1 MPETGSS
8 PLARKLGLFDGTMI
22 VMGGVIGSGIF
33 INPYVVARRVHTDA
47 QIMGAWLFG
56 GLIASRRRI
65 HLRRTCRPPPALQG
79 QYAYLREAYHPA
91 VAFLYG
97 WGLLLVT
104 QTGGMAA
111 VAVTFA
117 RYFLKLTGLPWADG
131 LVAAGTLAGL
141 TAINCFGVRAGSNV
155 QSALM
160 VLKGAAIAG
169 LVVCGLYFS
178 PIAHA
183 PTAAAVDTT
192 FYFGSFGAAMTP
204 VLFAYGGWQTASFM
218 AGEMRNPKRDLSRA
232 MVFGV
237 IGVVVLYAAVNAIYL
252 RALGPDGL
260 AETTTPASTVMQQW
274 LGNRGASLTAAA
286 IAISTLGFLGQG
298 MLTAPRAYFAMA
310 ADGLFFKS
318 VAKVSERTRVPVI
331 AIIVQGVWAI
341 VIAMSGR
348 YEQILNYVIPVDF
361 FFIGLTTTCLFRFRL
376 RDRSPRRSRRPG
388 ISLDWVILRNCRL
401 ADRGCHDRSLP
412 ARERHRIIDSS
423 RRNSGIPLLEQE
435 KVRMSVPSRTMS
447 SPYMHWAKTQSGAKF
462 NLASSGMR
470 NLTPA
475 EFPFTLSDVGLSGSS
490 YYGFPELQ
498 RTWRSTRKWKRIAS
512 SVQSGRRWRIS

>member
-1 MPETGSS
+1 LKPAAPAAS

-33 INPYVVARRVHTDA
+33 INPYVVARRVHTPA
-47 QIMGAWLFG
+47 QILGAWLLG
-56 GLIASRRRI
+56 GLIALAGGFIYAELAARRP
-65 HLRRTCRPPPALQG
+65 LLQG
-79 QYAYLREAYHPA
+79 QYAYLRDAYHPS

-117 RYFLKLTGLPWADG
+117 RYFLKLTGLTWADG
-131 LVAAGTLAGL
+131 AVAAGTLAIL
-141 TAINCFGVRAGSNV
+141 TLVNCLGVRAGSNV

-169 LVVCGLYFS
+169 LVICGLYFP
-178 PIAHA
+178 PIAHQ
-183 PTAAAVDTT
+183 AASTTVDTA
-192 FYFGSFGAAMTP
+192 FSLGSFGAAMTP

-232 MVFGV
+232 MVLGV
-237 IGVVVLYAAVNAIYL
+237 IGVVILYISVNAIYL
-252 RALGPDGL
+252 RALGPEGL
-260 AETTTPASTVMQQW
+260 AATTTPASTVMEQW
-274 LGNRGASLTAAA
+274 LGTRGASLTAAA

-318 VAKVSERTRVPVI
+318 VAKVSEKTRVPVI
-331 AIIVQGVWAI
+331 AIILQGIWAI

-361 FFIGLTTTCLFRFRL
+361 FFIGLTTTCLFRFRA
-376 RDRSPRRSRRPG
+376 RDRAPSEHAVPG
-388 ISLDWVILRNCRL
+388 YPWTGLFFVIAAWLIVAATIVHYPKESGVGL
-401 ADRGCHDRSLP
+401 LIQA
-412 ARERHRIIDSS
+412 A
-423 RRNSGIPLLEQE
+423 GIPAFLFWN
-435 KVRMSVPSRTMS
+435 R
-447 SPYMHWAKTQSGAKF
+447 
-462 NLASSGMR
+462 
-470 NLTPA
+470 
-475 EFPFTLSDVGLSGSS
+475 
-490 YYGFPELQ
+490 
-498 RTWRSTRKWKRIAS
+498 RKSA
-512 SVQSGRRWRIS
+512 

>member
-1 MPETGSS
+1 MPEPDAS
-8 PLARKLGLFDGTMI
+8 PLARKLGLFDGVMI

-33 INPYVVARRVHTDA
+33 INPYVVARRVHTPV
-47 QIMGAWLFG
+47 QILGAWLFG
-56 GLIASRRRI
+56 GLIALAGGFIYAELAARRP
-65 HLRRTCRPPPALQG
+65 LLQG
-79 QYAYLREAYHPA
+79 QYAYLRDAYHPA

-117 RYFLKLTGLPWADG
+117 RYFLKLTGLNWADG
-131 LVAAGTLAGL
+131 AVAAGTLAIL
-141 TAINCFGVRAGSNV
+141 TVINCFGVRAGSNV

-178 PIAHA
+178 PIAH
-183 PTAAAVDTT
+183 TATAAEAAVDTT
-192 FYFGSFGAAMTP
+192 FSLGSFGAAMTP

-218 AGEMRNPKRDLSRA
+218 AGEMRNPKRDLARA
-232 MVFGV
+232 MVLGV
-237 IGVVVLYAAVNAIYL
+237 IGVVVLYGAVNAIYL
-252 RALGPDGL
+252 RALGPEGL
-260 AETTTPASTVMQQW
+260 AATTTPASTVMQEW
-274 LGNRGASLTAAA
+274 LGDRGAQLTAAA

-318 VAKVSERTRVPVI
+318 VAKVSETTRVPVI

-361 FFIGLTTTCLFRFRL
+361 FFIGLTTTCLFIFRA
-376 RDRSPRRSRRPG
+376 RDRSPSDFAVPG
-388 ISLDWVILRNCRL
+388 YPWTGLFFVIAAWLIV
-401 ADRGCHDRSLP
+401 AATIAHYP
-412 ARERHRIIDSS
+412 RE
-423 RRNSGIPLLEQE
+423 SGIGLLIQ
-435 KVRMSVPSRTMS
+435 
-447 SPYMHWAKTQSGAKF
+447 AAGI
-462 NLASSGMR
+462 
-470 NLTPA
+470 PA
-475 EFPFTLSDVGLSGSS
+475 FLFWN
-490 YYGFPELQ
+490 
-498 RTWRSTRKWKRIAS
+498 RRKSA
-512 SVQSGRRWRIS
+512 